1 MFQRILSLPENQSFF
16 LFGPRGTGKS
26 TLLRQHFGEPLAAQG
41 SETALYIDLL
51 DPEQE
56 DAFLRNPKELERR
69 LDALPSSVRWII
81 LDEVQK
87 APRLLDS
94 VHRAIETRS
103 LCFALTGSSARKL
116 KRGGANLLAGR
127 AFVYPLYS
135 LTHLEIGSAF
145 DLDEALHFGT
155 LPKIVGMKTREEK
168 SEFLRAYAHTYIK
181 EEIVA
186 EQLVRKLQPFRDF
199 LEIAA
204 QCNGQILNFTRVA
217 KEVGADVKTIQSY
230 FEILEDTL
238 VGFLLAP
245 FHESIRKRQRQS
257 PKFYFFDTGVK
268 RALDRTLT
276 QSFGPGTYA
285 YGNAFEH
292 FIILEIHRLSTYERK
307 DWRLS
312 YLRTKDDAEIDLV
325 IERPGMP
332 RALVEIKSKDRITEA
347 DTVHLNR
354 LAPDIQES
362 EAYCLSRDPVKK
374 RIGSTLCLPWQ
385 EGLRDLGL
393 GLREVY

>member
-1 MFQRILSLPENQSFF
+1 MFKRIFSPPKNQSFF

-26 TLLRQHFGEPLAAQG
+26 TLLREHFGKDGQ
-41 SETALYIDLL
+41 ALYIDLL

-69 LDALPSSVRWII
+69 LDVLSPEVRWII

-94 VHRAIETRS
+94 VHRAIETRP

-127 AFVYPLYS
+127 AFVYNLYA
-135 LTHLEIGSAF
+135 LTHFEIGASF
-145 DLDEALHFGT
+145 DLEVALHFGT
-155 LPKIVGMKTREEK
+155 LPKVIGMQTHEEK
-168 SEFLRAYAHTYIK
+168 SEFLRAYALTYVK

-186 EQLVRKLQPFRDF
+186 EQLVRKLQPFRNF
-199 LEIAA
+199 LEVAA
-204 QCNGQILNFTRVA
+204 QCNGQILNFSRIA
-217 KEVGADVKTIQSY
+217 KEVGADVKTVQNY

-238 VGFLLAP
+238 VGFLLPP
-245 FHESIRKRQRQS
+245 FHESIRKRQLQN

-276 QSFGPGTYA
+276 QSFGPGSYA

-292 FIILEIHRLSTYERK
+292 FIILEIQRLNTYYRK

-312 YLRTKDDAEIDLV
+312 YLRTRDDAEIDLI
-325 IERPGMP
+325 IERPGLP
-332 RALVEIKSKDRITEA
+332 RALIEIKSKDRVTEG
-347 DTVHLNR
+347 DTAHLNR
-354 LAPDIQES
+354 FAPDIQKA

-374 RIGSTLCLPWQ
+374 RIGATICLPWE
-385 EGLRDLGL
+385 EGLRELGF
-393 GLREVY
+393 